1 MPPSFQDVFV
11 KRVIKRTTRRESET
25 EMWTEGQFMSEGDMK
40 EERFSEQRIL
50 SIKQVCTENIGW
62 VRRDRYERDVRLF
75 WVEKRIAGKMLNLVQ
90 ISKKVFIWQKDMQLS
105 NACVYMYTHVYLIPT
120 YTCIHTYI
128 HTYMYMHAHC
138 GQVRKRKRETYEEEE
153 SDCETED
160 EPADSMEVGGMT
172 WNLGAG
178 DPAGG
183 VRGNYRAKSPISV

>member
-120 YTCIHTYI
+120 YTYIHTYI
-128 HTYMYMHAHC
+128 HICICMHIVVKS
-138 GQVRKRKRETYEEEE
+138 GSE
-153 SDCETED
+153 SARPT
-160 EPADSMEVGGMT
+160 
-172 WNLGAG
+172 
-178 DPAGG
+178 
-183 VRGNYRAKSPISV
+183 RRRRATARPRTSLQTPWKWAA